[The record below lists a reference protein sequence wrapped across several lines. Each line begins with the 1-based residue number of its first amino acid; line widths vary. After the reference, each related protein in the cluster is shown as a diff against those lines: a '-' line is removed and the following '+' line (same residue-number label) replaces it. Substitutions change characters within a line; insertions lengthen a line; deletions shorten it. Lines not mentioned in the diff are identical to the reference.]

1 MLKRLSGFETW
12 PQLRHE
18 LYGYARTRI
27 ITPLVRKAV
36 KMAFYNPFV
45 AKVVNGDGEVVQT
58 VYGHNDI
65 VDQGM
70 NDLLD
75 AYFRLGITGP
85 VWYMGLIDGV
95 STQTLSNSDV
105 AGTHAGWDFN
115 GNFTGGPDRPSWTG
129 SLAAA
134 ASRSISN
141 STTIDFAFTTTQTIH
156 GIAIIDHA
164 TSDTASEILWSTA
177 PFSTE
182 VTVNNGDTLKITYTV
197 SG

>member
-1 MLKRLSGFETW
+1 MLKRLSGFESW
-12 PQLRHE
+12 PQLRHD

-27 ITPLVRKAV
+27 VTPLIKRALKI
-36 KMAFYNPFV
+36 AFYNPFT
-45 AKVVNGDGEVVQT
+45 AQVVRDGEVVQT

-65 VDQGM
+65 VDEGM
-70 NDLLD
+70 NSLLD
-75 AYFRLGITGP
+75 VYFRNQTQIA
-85 VWYMGLIDGV
+85 VWYMGLIDGTG
-95 STQTLSNSDV
+95 TQTLSNSDTQ
-105 AGTHAGWDFN
+105 ATHAGWSEN
-115 GNFTGGPDRPSWTG
+115 TSWTGGPTRPSWTG

-156 GIAIIDHA
+156 GIFVPSVS
-164 TSDTASEILWSTA
+164 TGTTGTLWSTA